1 MNGKSLHSS
10 VFLLWFNW
18 LEEKNSVTHIGG
30 GGGRLTSFSFLKYPL
45 RLVPLRFPGL
55 FVWIGLGSEISDTL
69 IYRLWS
75 WSLGAKNSHPVPS
88 ELRHDCFLQVG
99 GFLFSSVHISIGSL
113 EHHYLLSVYLFPKEK
128 EEWSMLIKQQ
138 WIANQLQYWE
148 YYTWLTSP
156 IHCGWAL
163 KTIF

>member
-1 MNGKSLHSS
+1 MERVCILQFSS
-10 VFLLWFNW
+10 PLIHLTGR
-18 LEEKNSVTHIGG
+18 EKQCHTHCGG

-55 FVWIGLGSEISDTL
+55 FVLIGLGNEISDTL

-99 GFLFSSVHISIGSL
+99 GFLFSSVHISVGSL
-113 EHHYLLSVYLFPKEK
+113 EHHYLLSVYLFPVPALGRLGV
-128 EEWSMLIKQQ
+128 SGDGAPPLI
-138 WIANQLQYWE
+138 
-148 YYTWLTSP
+148 S
-156 IHCGWAL
+156 
-163 KTIF
+163 